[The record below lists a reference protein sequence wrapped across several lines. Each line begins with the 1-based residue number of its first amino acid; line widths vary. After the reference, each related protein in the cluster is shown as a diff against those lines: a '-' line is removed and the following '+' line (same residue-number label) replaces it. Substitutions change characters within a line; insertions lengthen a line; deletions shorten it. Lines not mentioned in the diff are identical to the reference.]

1 MAVNI
6 KELVDKINDSPTML
20 VKVKIGGRDAHDT
33 VIAKPAYY
41 EDERD
46 AARVYYY
53 YGPLDPDNWVN
64 IRYAN
69 SNEEK
74 VVEGTILKQ
83 SVISAFSTY
92 ETELDALPL
101 RDLPLWA
108 KELWVKDRER
118 YRPGHAKDAVTDYMK
133 VEAMKMLID
142 EEREQGG
149 LNPNDMSAEMQGRYL
164 KLQYSTEVIERM
176 RGRGVKEGDLKTL
189 FENIRLLEE
198 VVPNIRE
205 LPWRTQKGLD
215 PESMF
220 NREDV
225 YELLL
230 YILHDAMYS
239 LEMLVQHLILVRE
252 ADEKEKQDG

>member
-1 MAVNI
+1 
-6 KELVDKINDSPTML
+6 ML
-20 VKVKIGGRDAHDT
+20 VKVKIGGRDAPDT

-41 EDERD
+41 EDESD

-53 YGPLDPDNWVN
+53 YGPLDPERWSE

-69 SNEEK
+69 RDEEK
-74 VVEGTILKQ
+74 VVEETILKQ

-118 YRPGHAKDAVTDYMK
+118 YRPGHVKDATSDYMK

-149 LNPNDMSAEMQGRYL
+149 LNPNDMSADMQGRYL
-164 KLQYSTEVIERM
+164 HGSSLMFGTTSSSTLMFSKSVFRSSSF
-176 RGRGVKEGDLKTL
+176 T
-189 FENIRLLEE
+189 
-198 VVPNIRE
+198 P
-205 LPWRTQKGLD
+205 LP
-215 PESMF
+215 
-220 NREDV
+220 
-225 YELLL
+225 
-230 YILHDAMYS
+230 
-239 LEMLVQHLILVRE
+239 LILSMTSVEYCSLRYLPCIS
-252 ADEKEKQDG
+252 ALMSLGFSPPCSLSSSMSIFMASTFM